1 MIKLSWEESMK
12 QKGSIAN
19 IYKRQQVESASPLEL
34 ILLLYNAALDSL
46 TLAEEVY
53 DDKDPS
59 TIEKFH
65 KHLIK
70 TQNIVTELIIALDME
85 NGGEL
90 VMNLFKVYEY
100 INWRLGKINISK
112 EIEGIEEVKNLLNI
126 LKGGWLSV
134 QEKEKKEQPSSKSEE
149 GGLNI
154 QG

>member
-1 MIKLSWEESMK
+1 MK

-19 IYKRQQVESASPLEL
+19 IYKRQQVDSATPLEL

-46 TLAEEVY
+46 VLAEEVY
-53 DDKDPS
+53 DSKDPS

-65 KHLIK
+65 KYLIK

-85 NGGEL
+85 AGGDL

-100 INWRLGKINISK
+100 INWRLGQINISK
-112 EIEGIEEVKNLLNI
+112 EVEGIEEVRNLLNI
-126 LKGGWLSV
+126 LKEGWVSI
-134 QEKEKKEQPSSKSEE
+134 QEKEKKETPSSKSEE